1 MMRIKTSQVAAELLE
16 IVMKDELE
24 GSKNGIYFIAD
35 GAIWIDE
42 IRSAFANAGEFINMI
57 WLIVRAWLL
66 VYNGRNR

>member
-1 MMRIKTSQVAAELLE
+1 MRIKTSQVAAELLE